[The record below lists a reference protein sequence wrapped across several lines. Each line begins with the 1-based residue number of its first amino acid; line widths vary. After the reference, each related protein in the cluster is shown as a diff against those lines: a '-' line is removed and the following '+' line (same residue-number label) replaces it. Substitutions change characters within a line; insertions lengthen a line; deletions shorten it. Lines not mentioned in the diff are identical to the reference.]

1 MAKLPAPPCTRKIR
15 LGMGQRQSGVLEEL
29 LGEVL
34 RAVQSERIKEEL
46 KEWIQSSS
54 SVNIFVTGRTGAGKS
69 TLVNAMIGQKLA
81 EEGGELDPMTSEV
94 TCYETTVSGVRVK
107 VWDSPGLQDGTG
119 REAEYIAD
127 MKAKCTD
134 IDLCVFCVSI
144 STTRFTSDSKEVKA
158 LEKLTDAFGHSL
170 WDHAV
175 IALTYANELE
185 MINDDMMLARHKED
199 KEELSKLFKYKIA
212 EWVDKIKATLNDVV
226 KVSPHCSEALPII
239 PTGFRDPSS
248 LPDRDH
254 WLSSFWFAALRAMH
268 KKAQPAM
275 VMINYNR
282 LVESPECVS
291 AKEEEK
297 FLEDQSLIFS
307 ERGFEIGGKVGSPA
321 LGWMVGEEMGQIFSS
336 GLRARVLLEQY
347 VIEQSIQQ
355 SKEEQQNQ
363 EDVAD
368 EHVLQSLCSGT
379 DTKG

>member
-1 MAKLPAPPCTRKIR
+1 
-15 LGMGQRQSGVLEEL
+15 MGQRQSGVLEEL

-34 RAVQSERIKEEL
+34 RAVQSERIKDEL
-46 KEWIQSSS
+46 KEWIQSSN

-94 TCYETTVSGVRVK
+94 TCFETTVSGVRVK

-158 LEKLTDAFGHSL
+158 LEKLTDAFGRGL

-185 MINDDMMLARHKED
+185 MINDDMRLARRKGD

-212 EWVDKIKATLNDVV
+212 EWVDKIKATLNNVV

-321 LGWMVGEEMGQIFSS
+321 LGWMVGEQMGQIFSS

-368 EHVLQSLCSGT
+368 ECVLQSLCSGT